1 MVRRRRRV
9 NTCDGRFGVLKMAT
23 ECLMYYA
30 LKLLAEVGNS
40 WREFP
45 QDLSMAACL
54 IQLDSVHSI
63 RQMKHLIEALS

>member
-1 MVRRRRRV
+1 
-9 NTCDGRFGVLKMAT
+9 MAT
-23 ECLMYYA
+23 ECLLYYA

-63 RQMKHLIEALS
+63 RQMKHLVEALS